1 MEKSMPGVTGGPANY
16 LLLGLAFGTL
26 AGFLLGAI
34 LALQVGTRVIA
45 SVRGLWG
52 RRYYAGRVRFELLE
66 Q

>member
-1 MEKSMPGVTGGPANY
+1 MPGITGGAPNY

-26 AGFLLGAI
+26 AGFLVGAL

-45 SVRGLWG
+45 GVRGLWG
-52 RRYYAGRVRFELLE
+52 RHYYSGRVRFELLE